1 MNVNPDRH
9 NTLAARLRRIAAL
22 ISKESRQML
31 RDPSTILIGM
41 VMPALLI
48 SVFGYALSLDVK
60 NVPVAIVLEHR
71 SPEADELAASFT
83 LSPYFKVMRLTDMVQ
98 ALRFMAERKV
108 DAIVRIRSDFSRQ
121 FALGNADVQILVH
134 GADANYA
141 RIVQGYAQS
150 AINQGLS
157 RKMAEGVAIDT
168 GPVVVRNQT
177 WFNKNNDS
185 HYFLVPG
192 LIVLIMTMIGA
203 LLTALIVARE
213 WEQGTLEAIF
223 VTPVRSTEIL
233 LGKIIPYFGLGS
245 LGFAL
250 SILAARYLFHVPL
263 CGSLAALTGASLL
276 YLLVSLGMGL
286 FISSAIKNQFLASQ
300 VAIIVS
306 YLPALMLSGFL
317 FDILS
322 MPKAVQIITRV
333 LPARY
338 YNEMLQTVFLAGDIV
353 PVLLPDA
360 LILTAMATTF
370 LVLARIKT
378 QKKLG

>member
-134 GADANYA
+134 GADA
-141 RIVQGYAQS
+141 
-150 AINQGLS
+150 
-157 RKMAEGVAIDT
+157 
-168 GPVVVRNQT
+168 
-177 WFNKNNDS
+177 
-185 HYFLVPG
+185 
-192 LIVLIMTMIGA
+192 
-203 LLTALIVARE
+203 
-213 WEQGTLEAIF
+213 
-223 VTPVRSTEIL
+223 STEQH
-233 LGKIIPYFGLGS
+233 
-245 LGFAL
+245 
-250 SILAARYLFHVPL
+250 AAHRR
-263 CGSLAALTGASLL
+263 GQ
-276 YLLVSLGMGL
+276 M
-286 FISSAIKNQFLASQ
+286 
-300 VAIIVS
+300 
-306 YLPALMLSGFL
+306 

-322 MPKAVQIITRV
+322 PHHAKGSKGAQ
-333 LPARY
+333 
-338 YNEMLQTVFLAGDIV
+338 NGWQH
-353 PVLLPDA
+353 
-360 LILTAMATTF
+360 
-370 LVLARIKT
+370 
-378 QKKLG
+378 